1 MGDFIITSSCLAN
14 EAPNHIGGSDVE
26 EKWGV
31 WWDFEG
37 AAGKG
42 VRSHNEM
49 QHWIFMQSCKQGS
62 LAAVTTS
69 PD

>member
-26 EKWGV
+26 EKWGGVV

-42 VRSHNEM
+42 
-49 QHWIFMQSCKQGS
+49 
-62 LAAVTTS
+62 
-69 PD
+69 